1 MGKAFYLLARMLL
14 AHVTAQSLNV
24 PVNPKIQTVLQEL
37 LFLPVTLN
45 LEYINRLNYQ
55 NINCPHCLLGD

>member
-14 AHVTAQSLNV
+14 ACVTVQSLNV

-37 LFLPVTLN
+37 LFLPLTLN
-45 LEYINRLNYQ
+45 LKYINRLNYPKV
-55 NINCPHCLLGD
+55 NCPHCLLDG